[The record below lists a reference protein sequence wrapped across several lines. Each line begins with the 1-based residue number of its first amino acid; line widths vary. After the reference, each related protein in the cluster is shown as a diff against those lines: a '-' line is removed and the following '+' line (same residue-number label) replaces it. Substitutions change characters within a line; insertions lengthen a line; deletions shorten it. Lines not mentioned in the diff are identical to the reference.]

1 MTVCPTS
8 STGEKRE
15 PPSSNEIRSGRYP
28 PGPEEKGA
36 DSLKQLKWI
45 ASHILE
51 LVSGLAFVVM
61 ITVVFANVV
70 LRFTTEKSLIWTEE
84 VAAIG
89 FIWTI
94 FLGAAVCY
102 KQRGGLISMDV
113 LVGGLH
119 GKSRKYADLIID
131 ALQVVLCIVFFFLSW
146 KFAMSASNKFSL
158 ALSLPYT
165 VYDLPVAI
173 SFVFMAYYAGKRT
186 VEDIKNLKNDADN
199 TEKEENDL

>member
-1 MTVCPTS
+1 
-8 STGEKRE
+8 
-15 PPSSNEIRSGRYP
+15 
-28 PGPEEKGA
+28 
-36 DSLKQLKWI
+36 
-45 ASHILE
+45 
-51 LVSGLAFVVM
+51 
-61 ITVVFANVV
+61 
-70 LRFTTEKSLIWTEE
+70 
-84 VAAIG
+84 
-89 FIWTI
+89 
-94 FLGAAVCY
+94 
-102 KQRGGLISMDV
+102 MDV

>member
-1 MTVCPTS
+1 M
-8 STGEKRE
+8 
-15 PPSSNEIRSGRYP
+15 
-28 PGPEEKGA
+28 
-36 DSLKQLKWI
+36 KQLKWI

-70 LRFTTEKSLIWTEE
+70 LRFTTGKSLIWTEE

-131 ALQVVLCIVFFFLSW
+131 ALQVVLCIVFFFLV
-146 KFAMSASNKFSL
+146 L
-158 ALSLPYT
+158 
-165 VYDLPVAI
+165 
-173 SFVFMAYYAGKRT
+173 
-186 VEDIKNLKNDADN
+186 
-199 TEKEENDL
+199 

>member
-1 MTVCPTS
+1 
-8 STGEKRE
+8 
-15 PPSSNEIRSGRYP
+15 
-28 PGPEEKGA
+28 
-36 DSLKQLKWI
+36 
-45 ASHILE
+45 
-51 LVSGLAFVVM
+51 M

-70 LRFTTEKSLIWTEE
+70 LRFTTGKSLIWTEE

-146 KFAMSASNKFSL
+146 KFARKRRRMTYEFHAVDSPFGFLCSEYSHRIFPDNGG
-158 ALSLPYT
+158 T
-165 VYDLPVAI
+165 VLLPV
-173 SFVFMAYYAGKRT
+173 
-186 VEDIKNLKNDADN
+186 LQ
-199 TEKEENDL
+199 